1 MFKILDRY
9 LVREILLPF
18 VLVLIG
24 LTFALEMPPILQQGE
39 KLIEKGVQWQIVV
52 QVLLTLLPQAL
63 GITIPMSLLLGIL
76 VGFGRLSADR
86 EFVALQACGVSVF
99 RILRPLGTLALV
111 CTGATAYV
119 MIVALPNAN
128 QRFREITFN
137 VVASQAEG
145 DVKPRVFYD
154 NFPNQVVYVRDIP
167 QAGGWRDVF
176 LADST
181 HPNETD
187 VYFAKRGR
195 LLIDRPKHMVQLELE
210 EGTQHTTYARE
221 PDKADVSSFQR
232 LVLKMDA
239 EAVFPRTQIMKGDNE
254 KTIAEL
260 RATIADNT
268 AHGFP
273 SYSQLFTI
281 QQKFA
286 IPAACLV
293 LAMIGLALGATNRKE
308 GKLAGFVL
316 GIGVLFVYY
325 VLLFASR
332 GLALG
337 GRMSPSMAPWMANV
351 LLGIVGV
358 ALVMWRAGS
367 GDQPIRILIS
377 TFWRPREAA
386 TAPSANGRATPRR
399 GVVLVVRIPHI
410 DWPRPRL
417 LDLYIARLYLV
428 VFMLSFATLIG
439 VFYISTFIDLAD
451 KLYRGSATPRLL
463 ARFFYWQTPQ
473 YVFYIIPL
481 SALVAALVTIGLLT
495 KNSELVVMRACGISL
510 YRSAVPVLAFGLL
523 FSGVLFALQEL
534 VLADWNE
541 HARRLEGAIRG
552 WPAQTFGATR
562 RWILG
567 RSGDIYHYDFFD
579 PRTNRFARFTM
590 FRTDPAAWR
599 LDGLTYADT
608 VALERRAGA
617 DGLPSFTWIAHKGW
631 DRELSTTIRPNAVR
645 TSVEYTPFGERQ
657 LSLEPPGYFKSD
669 EPDADRMTYAQLEN
683 YVALL
688 QASGSLNV
696 VPYLVRLQRKIA
708 FPFVSLVMTLLA
720 VPFAV
725 TTGRR
730 GAMYGIGAGLV
741 FALIYWTALSIF
753 GALGSGGW
761 ISPLLAAW
769 APNILFGAVAV
780 YLLLTVRT

>member
-1 MFKILDRY
+1 M
-9 LVREILLPF
+9 
-18 VLVLIG
+18 
-24 LTFALEMPPILQQGE
+24 A
-39 KLIEKGVQWQIVV
+39 
-52 QVLLTLLPQAL
+52 
-63 GITIPMSLLLGIL
+63 LLLGIL
-76 VGFGRLSADR
+76 VGFGRVSADR

-99 RILRPLGTLALV
+99 RILRPLGMLALV

-154 NFPNQVVYVRDIP
+154 NFPNQVLYVRDTP
-167 QAGGWRDVF
+167 QSGGWRDVF

-195 LLIDRPKHMVQLELE
+195 LLIDRSKHTVQLELE
-210 EGTQHTTYARE
+210 DGTQHTTYTLE
-221 PDKADVSSFQR
+221 PDNADVSSFQR

-239 EAVFPRTQIMKGDNE
+239 EAVFPRMQVIKGDNE

-260 RATIADNT
+260 RATIAENT

-273 SYSQLFTI
+273 SYGQLFTI

-293 LAMIGLALGATNRKE
+293 LAMIGLALGVTNRKE

-337 GRMSPSMAPWMANV
+337 GRLSPSLAPWIANV
-351 LLGIVGV
+351 LLGVTGV
-358 ALVMWRAGS
+358 ALVLWRAGS
-367 GDQPIRILIS
+367 GDQPVRISIP

-386 TAPSANGRATPRR
+386 TAQSANGAAPRR

-417 LDLYIARLYLV
+417 LDLYVARLYLL
-428 VFMLSFATLIG
+428 VFMLSSAALIG

-510 YRSAVPVLAFGLL
+510 YRSTVPVLAFGLL

-541 HARRLEGAIRG
+541 HARRLEGTIRG
-552 WPAQTFGATR
+552 WPAQTFGASR

-590 FRTDPAAWR
+590 FRTDPGTWR

-617 DGLPSFTWIAHKGW
+617 DGLPSLTWIARKGW
-631 DRELSTTIRPNAVR
+631 DREFTTTTRRDAVR
-645 TSVEYTPFGERQ
+645 TSVEYKPFGERQ
-657 LSLEPPGYFKSD
+657 LSLEPPSYFKSD
-669 EPDADRMTYAQLEN
+669 EPDADRMTYAQLKS

-688 QASGSLNV
+688 QASGSLNA

-753 GALGSGGW
+753 GALGGGGW
-761 ISPLLAAW
+761 MSPLLAAW